1 MPREI
6 ENHEQIIEAFRN
18 IEIVSELVEQL
29 PNGEFRNELDMDIIL
44 FGRSYGGSKK
54 VGPYARLLEFAPN
67 EIIIQENTWES
78 NIFYVLVSG
87 LLEAVIT
94 DDNGQQVK
102 VGEIS
107 AGNPFGEMA
116 VLAGTRRTATVKV
129 AGNLQSAIVL
139 EFARPA
145 LRLLRKLPK
154 FGKSLDRS
162 YRNYGL
168 NLTLNEFKDFQPA
181 IFNREIL
188 KKLGDAARFAVYEKD
203 FVLFHENDPINRVVF
218 VRNGWIQRVS
228 GADYNPKAADAL
240 VGLSDSVGL
249 DFLGAGSCLGLEAI
263 DNPANWQYTAT
274 VRGRTE
280 VVEIA
285 VSYLREKKDLRDAV
299 LSSLKNT
306 SQADNTPKPQ
316 PPVDKR
322 ILTAAGKE
330 IETGV
335 VDSVNLLVMDMAK
348 CVRCGNCSLACHK
361 VHGHSR
367 LVRRGIHIERPVKPK
382 SRKTQSVLMPEVC
395 LHCQDPECLTGCPTG
410 AIARFPSGEIDINFD
425 TCIGCGDCATQ
436 CPYDAITM
444 IPRSSL
450 EKKSGFGKIFG
461 KAFSIFSLG
470 QVALPPPVTE
480 MENLLAVKCN
490 LCQETPLNP
499 SRAKKQKYSCEENC
513 PTGALLRV
521 NPREYFGEV
530 KDTIGLIYK
539 DKTHAIGKNIHKFD
553 LLGFIWHLFGMLLV
567 ITGGGAALW
576 ATFNYTQDKPL
587 TPETW
592 LTMRWTTGLTGLA
605 GIVWTMLYPLRKQI
619 YRRRAGALRYWLM
632 SHVYVGVLAGFL
644 ILVHGGT
651 NSGGLL
657 TTLLMISF
665 DLVIA
670 SGLFGVFC
678 YLVVP
683 PLMTRI
689 EGEPLLLEDLQ
700 ARREELRAELVRL
713 SEETNNQ
720 DLRRVIKTK
729 VRRRYLGLGYLFK
742 QFFSRQDL
750 KTMLARA
757 RERFRPFAEN
767 MPQLDGLRLMEAVE
781 AAATLRRIDALVYLH
796 QTLKIWLAPHV
807 LFTSIMLVLML
818 VHIVQV
824 VYFNLMAS

>member
-6 ENHEQIIEAFRN
+6 ENHEQIIEAFRKT
-18 IEIVSELVEQL
+18 EIVSELVEEL

-54 VGPYARLLEFAPN
+54 VGPYARLLEFAPD
-67 EIIIQENTWES
+67 EIVIRENTWES
-78 NIFYVLVSG
+78 NIFYILVRG

-94 DDNGQQVK
+94 DEDRRQIK

-107 AGNPFGEMA
+107 AGNTFGEMA
-116 VLAGTRRTATVKV
+116 VLAGTKRTATVKV
-129 AGNLQSAIVL
+129 PGDSPPAVVL

-154 FGKSLDRS
+154 FGKALDRS
-162 YRNYGL
+162 YRHYGL
-168 NLTLNEFKDFQPA
+168 DLTLNEFKEFQPA
-181 IFNREIL
+181 FFNAEIL

-203 FVLFHENDPINRVVF
+203 YVLFHENDPINRVVF

-228 GADYNPKAADAL
+228 GADFNPKAADAL
-240 VGLSDSVGL
+240 VGLSESVGL
-249 DFLGAGSCLGLEAI
+249 DFLGAGSCLGLEAV
-263 DNPANWQYTAT
+263 DRPANWQYTAT

-299 LSSLKNT
+299 LSSLSNT
-306 SQADNTPKPQ
+306 SRADDTPKPP

-322 ILTAAGKE
+322 VLTAAGKE

-348 CVRCGNCSLACHK
+348 CIRCGNCSLACHK

-367 LVRRGIHIERPVKPK
+367 LVRRGIHIERPVKPNSK
-382 SRKTQSVLMPEVC
+382 TTQSVLMPSVC

-410 AIARFPSGEIDINFD
+410 AIARFPNGEIDINFS

-436 CPYDAITM
+436 CPYNAITM
-444 IPRSSL
+444 IPRKSLKNGNSSNNIF
-450 EKKSGFGKIFG
+450 KKILSV
-461 KAFSIFSLG
+461 FSLG

-480 MENLLAVKCN
+480 TENLLAVKCN

-499 SRAKKQKYSCEENC
+499 TRAKKQKYSCEENC

-567 ITGGGAALW
+567 IVGGGAALW
-576 ATFNYTQDKPL
+576 ATYNYTQDTPL
-587 TPETW
+587 APDTW
-592 LTMRWTTGLTGLA
+592 LTMRWTTGLAGLA
-605 GIVWTMLYPLRKQI
+605 GIIWVMLYPLRKQI
-619 YRRRAGALRYWLM
+619 YRRRAGALRYWMM

-651 NSGGLL
+651 SSGGFL
-657 TTLLMISF
+657 TTFLMISF

-689 EGEPLLLEDLQ
+689 EGEPLLLEDLL
-700 ARREELRAELVRL
+700 ARREELRADLVRL
-713 SEETNNQ
+713 SEETNNE
-720 DLRRVIKTK
+720 DLRRIIKSK
-729 VRRRYLGLGYLFK
+729 VRRRYLGLWYLFR
-742 QFFSRQDL
+742 QYIYRQDL

-757 RERFRPFAEN
+757 REKFRPYAEN
-767 MPQLDGLRLMEAVE
+767 MPQVDGLRLMEAVE

-796 QTLKIWLAPHV
+796 QSLKIWLAPHV
-807 LFTSIMLVLML
+807 LFTSIMLVLMV

-824 VYFNLMAS
+824 VYFVLMTR